1 MEWKLLGSFPSD
13 LSFCINTVLPLVIHH
28 GVSPFRQSLRCHT
41 RFLCKLVKFF
51 SQNPWTPP
59 IPGAFRF
66 GIFFNIFFS
75 FSCEICARAY
85 VIFPFIFFLIS
96 LNQVASLSCS
106 ISWPQISVKMFLLLV
121 NQVLQSLLP
130 IHFHLF
136 AYKINPHYF

>member
-1 MEWKLLGSFPSD
+1 MERKLLGSFPFD
-13 LSFCINTVLPLVIHH
+13 LSFCINTALPLVIHH

-66 GIFFNIFFS
+66 GIFFS
-75 FSCEICARAY
+75 FSCKIFTRAY

-106 ISWPQISVKMFLLLV
+106 ISWPQIPVQNVFASCESGITISSP
-121 NQVLQSLLP
+121 NSLPSISL
-130 IHFHLF
+130 
-136 AYKINPHYF
+136 